1 MKKRAEEIER
11 EIIEFLDAG
20 SSRKGDP
27 NIGCGTQHGLAC
39 ALATAK
45 DNIPRA
51 TPLDYYS
58 EGLTIWMVTSA
69 GGKVDNIKANP
80 NVSLCIYTPVGDH
93 SVRNRSLQ
101 IWGKVTLLTYESA
114 PKEYEERI
122 EKWGIR
128 DITSWTIE
136 PMVRRGEIPRDKKDE
151 RVDGLLKTFYMIKV
165 EPDTIVMSD
174 MNPDATW
181 NKFTWKRE
189 KKSIETT
196 QGFTP

>member
-1 MKKRAEEIER
+1 MKKSVEEIER

-45 DNIPRA
+45 DDVPRS
-51 TPLDYYS
+51 TPVDYYS
-58 EGLTIWMVTSA
+58 EGLNIWMVTTV

-80 NVSLCIYTPVGDH
+80 SVSLCIYTPIGDH

-101 IWGKVTLLTYESA
+101 VWGKAKLLTYESA
-114 PKEYEERI
+114 PREYEERI
-122 EKWGIR
+122 EKWGVR
-128 DITSWTIE
+128 SPTSWMLE

-151 RVDGLLKTFYMIKV
+151 KVEDLVKTFIMIKV
-165 EPDTIVMSD
+165 EPDTIIVSD
-174 MNPDATW
+174 FEPDGNW
-181 NKFTWKRE
+181 YKYIWERGKG
-189 KKSIETT
+189 SIEVA
-196 QGFTP
+196 QGL